1 MRTKLRA
8 LYISLIFTMMI
19 CFGAVTQSAAA
30 AEYTVGEVTDLIDG
44 IVSYKLNEAGAGDI
58 QEWIDGGLSDGAGT
72 TAEWYAITVSQMGGY
87 DMSSYK
93 RSLER
98 YISENKAPS
107 SATAREKIALAL
119 IASGS
124 SDSFISRTIDDS
136 IDELGLMSWIYGLHL
151 LNNGFTG
158 ERYDIQGV
166 TDTLLS
172 MQFADGGWAIM
183 GDRGDIDVT
192 AMTINSLAP
201 YYGSNGDVAAAVDRG
216 LDFLSAK
223 QLNNGGYT
231 SFGTENPEST
241 AQVLMAVSALGIDC
255 QQDGR
260 FVKDGNTLIDGIAS
274 FQLADG
280 SFSHTPGGASNDGAT
295 MQSLYS
301 LVAYRRMI
309 EGGGPMFI
317 MDRADPAEN
326 SIQEQIQPE
335 EEQQSGHSEAAP
347 QGEAPAS
354 TQASGH
360 RAAAVSTTVSTAVT
374 AAGSTSSSSASRSTA
389 SSSALTTAMVSAE
402 STAHSTAVHPVTA
415 AAAPAAGSISGGYK
429 PIAIAAVWGIALL
442 TGIVLYAAGKRNRKN
457 LLAVAAAA
465 AVCTVIVLFT
475 DIQTKEQYYS
485 GSSTADENAYGTV
498 TLSIRCDTIV
508 GKTDSEYVPA
518 DGVILDS
525 AEFSIS
531 EGDTVFDVLTD
542 AAKTY
547 GIQVENS
554 GGAGNAH
561 GNVYI
566 SGINYLY
573 ELEYGDLSG
582 WIYHVNGVS
591 PSVNCGEYVLND
603 GDVIDWLYTC
613 ELGYDLE
620 EE

>member
-1 MRTKLRA
+1 MRTKLTV
-8 LYISLIFTMMI
+8 LYISLIFTITI
-19 CFGAVTQSAAA
+19 CFGAVTNSAAA

-44 IVSYKLNEAGAGDI
+44 IVSYKLNEAGAGGI
-58 QEWIDGGLSDGAGT
+58 QEWIDGGLTDGAGT
-72 TAEWYAITVSQMGGY
+72 TSEWYAITVSQMGGY
-87 DMSSYK
+87 DMSSYR

-98 YISENKAPS
+98 YISENKAPT

-201 YYGSNGDVAAAVDRG
+201 YYSSNGDVAAAVERG

-223 QLNNGGYT
+223 QLSNGGYT

-255 QQDGR
+255 QQDSR

-301 LVAYRRMI
+301 LAAYRRMM

-317 MDRADPAEN
+317 MDRADPDGN
-326 SIQEQIQPE
+326 SVQETIQPE
-335 EEQQSGHSEAAP
+335 GEQSGHSEAAP
-347 QGEAPAS
+347 QIESPAS
-354 TQASGH
+354 TQTSGS
-360 RAAAVSTTVSTAVT
+360 RAAVASTTVSSAVT
-374 AAGSTSSSSASRSTA
+374 STISTSSSAASRSTV
-389 SSSALTTAMVSAE
+389 SSSVSATVLVSAE
-402 STAHSTAVHPVTA
+402 STADSTAVQPVTVAEA
-415 AAAPAAGSISGGYK
+415 AESGSTAGGYR

-442 TGIVLYAAGKRNRKN
+442 TGIALYAAGKRSRKN
-457 LLAVAAAA
+457 LIAVAAAA
-465 AVCTVIVLFT
+465 SVCTVIVLFT

-485 GSSTADENAYGTV
+485 GSSAVREDAYGTV
-498 TLSIRCDTIV
+498 TMSIRCDTIV

-518 DGVILDS
+518 DGVILDN

-591 PSVNCGEYVLND
+591 PSVNCGEYVLSD